1 MKKHKKKNLKKG
13 TLFWITGLSGS
24 GKTTIA
30 KKIKKDIQNLYGPTL
45 LISGDDI
52 RKIFNFRGYSA
63 KKRLSLVMKYCKFAK
78 FITNQNINLIFAV
91 VGMMNEVRTW
101 NKKNITNYIEIYV
114 KADLKK
120 IIKVKKK
127 KIYHKKNV
135 GEIVGVSI
143 KPEFPKKPDIVIKND
158 FKKNIN
164 FFSSLLMKK
173 IQEII

>member
-52 RKIFNFRGYSA
+52 RKIFNFKGYSA

-78 FITNQNINLIFAV
+78 FVTNQNINLIFAV
-91 VGMMNEVRTW
+91 VGMMNEVRIW
-101 NKKNITNYIEIYV
+101 NKKNIANYIEIYV

-158 FKKNIN
+158 FKKNID